1 MSNQKPT
8 LGEKQDLFH
17 RLLFRNQNRIY
28 AYVLTL
34 IGNYTDAD
42 DVMQETISVMWQK
55 FTDFKAG
62 TNFISWGISIAHYK
76 ILDYRRNKQK
86 DGKLCQYNNDLLEQF
101 GYEVTKSSALFDEKF
116 ALLRN
121 CIEKLKGRYLTIIKL
136 RFQEDLNPS
145 VIADRCGISI
155 SNVYQI
161 LSRAYHMLISCVNK
175 QNIQE
180 SKEGI

>member
-1 MSNQKPT
+1 MSDKDLT
-8 LGEKQDLFH
+8 LEEKQDLFH

-55 FTDFKAG
+55 FSEFEASTDFV
-62 TNFISWGISIAHYK
+62 SWGIAIAHYK
-76 ILDYRRNKQK
+76 ILEYRRNKQK
-86 DGKLCQYNNDLLEQF
+86 NGRICQYNNNLLEQF
-101 GYEVTKSSALFDEKF
+101 GFEVKKNNALFDEKF
-116 ALLRN
+116 DQLRR
-121 CIEKLKGRYLTIIKL
+121 CIEKLKDQYITVIKL
-136 RFQEDLNPS
+136 RFQEDLNPATIS
-145 VIADRCGISI
+145 NRCGISV

-161 LSRAYHMLISCVNK
+161 LSRAYSILISCMNR
-175 QNIQE
+175 QQFQE

>member
-1 MSNQKPT
+1 MSDKHPT
-8 LGEKQDLFH
+8 LEEKQDLFH

-62 TNFISWGISIAHYK
+62 TNFVSWGISISHYK

-86 DGKLCQYNNDLLEQF
+86 NGKLCQYNNDLLEQF
-101 GYEVTKSSALFDEKF
+101 GSEVIKHNVLFDEKF

-121 CIEKLKGRYLTIIKL
+121 CIEKLKGQYITVVKL
-136 RFQEDLNPS
+136 RFQEDLNTTAIS
-145 VIADRCGISI
+145 NRCGISVA
-155 SNVYQI
+155 NVYQI
-161 LSRAYHMLISCVNK
+161 LSRAYSMLISCMNRQK
-175 QNIQE
+175 LHETQ
-180 SKEGI
+180 EGI

>member
-1 MSNQKPT
+1 MSDKNKT
-8 LGEKQDLFH
+8 LEEKQDLFH

-55 FTDFKAG
+55 FSDFKTG
-62 TNFISWGISIAHYK
+62 TNFVSWGITIAHYK

-86 DGKLCQYNNDLLEQF
+86 DGRICQYNNDLLEQF
-101 GYEVTKSSALFDEKF
+101 GYEVTQNNVSFDEKF
-116 ALLRN
+116 ALLRK
-121 CIEKLKGRYLTIIKL
+121 CIEKLQSRYLTVIKL

-145 VIADRCGISI
+145 AISNRCGISVT
-155 SNVYQI
+155 NVYQI
-161 LSRAYHMLISCVNK
+161 LSRAYSMLISCINRQK
-175 QNIQE
+175 LRE
-180 SKEGI
+180 SQEGI

>member
-1 MSNQKPT
+1 MSDQNLT
-8 LGEKQDLFH
+8 LEEKQDLFH

-55 FTDFKAG
+55 FTDFKTG

-76 ILDYRRNKQK
+76 ILEYRRNKQK
-86 DGKLCQYNNDLLEQF
+86 GGKLCQYNNDLLEQF
-101 GYEVTKSSALFDEKF
+101 GYEVTKDNALFDEKF

-121 CIEKLKGRYLTIIKL
+121 CIEKLKGQSITIIKL
-136 RFQEDLNPS
+136 RFHEDLNPS
-145 VIADRCGISI
+145 VIADRCGISVA
-155 SNVYQI
+155 NVYQI
-161 LSRAYHMLISCVNK
+161 LSRTYSSLISCVNRQK
-175 QNIQE
+175 FQE
-180 SKEGI
+180 SKESF